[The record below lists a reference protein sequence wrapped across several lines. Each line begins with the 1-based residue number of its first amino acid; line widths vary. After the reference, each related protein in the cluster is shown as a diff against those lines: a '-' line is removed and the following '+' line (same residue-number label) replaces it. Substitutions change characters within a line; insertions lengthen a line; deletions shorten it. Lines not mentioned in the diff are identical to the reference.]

1 MADDAAV
8 AGEDRNLEPEPASRR
23 RIAVDVRDVELRHDR
38 RELRDEVVAERA
50 VLARVDE
57 EPVGRHPRRLQSRW
71 FAAARAWS
79 GDAAGRRLVA
89 IAFSV
94 RVGTSPTAVIWWPST
109 TVVYAEATPERLVP
123 SDGT

>member
-50 VLARVDE
+50 VFTRVYE
-57 EPVGRHPRRLQSRW
+57 EPGARHPRRLQSRR

-94 RVGTSPTAVIWWPST
+94 RVGTSPTAVTWWPST
-109 TVVYAEATPERLVP
+109 TVVYAEATPERLMP
-123 SDGT
+123 WDGT